1 MKPWLLSVASFLVPG
16 LGHILQGRLIRGAIL
31 GGVVLGMFIFG
42 VWLGGNI
49 FSISSSE
56 EGFSYLLQFPPAF
69 ADMGSGLAYF
79 VSLIAGL
86 GNSPELAKLSTYE
99 YGQRF
104 ILVAG
109 LLNYLAIIDCFDI
122 AVKRKS

>member
-1 MKPWLLSVASFLVPG
+1 MLSAVGFFVPG
-16 LGHILQGRLIRGAIL
+16 LGHILQGRWIRGAIL
-31 GGVVLGMFIFG
+31 GGVVLFMFVFG
-42 VWLGGNI
+42 VWMGGNI
-49 FSISSSE
+49 FSISSTE
-56 EGFSYLLQFPPAF
+56 EGFSWLLQFPPAF

-79 VSLIAGL
+79 ISLIAGL
-86 GNSPELAKLSTYE
+86 GSSPDLAKLSTYE

-109 LLNYLAIIDCFDI
+109 LLNYLSILDCFDL